1 MREDYGRDYPPRI
14 NTTKKR
20 TSSGFVSLKK
30 IENENQE
37 RLQLQQA
44 LVPNLIIYS
53 RNHPI

>member
-30 IENENQE
+30 NENENP
-37 RLQLQQA
+37 A

-53 RNHPI
+53 RHHPI